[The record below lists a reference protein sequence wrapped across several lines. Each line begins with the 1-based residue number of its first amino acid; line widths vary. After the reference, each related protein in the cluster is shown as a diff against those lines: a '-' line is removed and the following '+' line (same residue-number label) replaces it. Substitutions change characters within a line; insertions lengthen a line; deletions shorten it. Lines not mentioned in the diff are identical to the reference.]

1 MEAHWWLPKDWEN
14 INLEIKEGHP
24 KERKWSLV
32 IVLPSGI
39 EAVLQ
44 LCDGYTKS
52 LHPGQGTPSEGTQR
66 QHLEHKTQTHHFNIW
81 VFSKKAV
88 TGHGLKNK
96 TEATVT
102 PEVMA
107 LKRAGTVLPPSQLSS
122 PCPQAWAQLLTGSG
136 SSSSVP
142 FCTDSG
148 GSSSLWWLFFLDFFL
163 SFDFSSFS
171 FLCFFFL
178 CLEDFYQ
185 EEQGTTRNP

>member
-1 MEAHWWLPKDWEN
+1 METHQWSAKDWEN
-14 INLEIKEGHP
+14 INLEIKAGHP
-24 KERKWSLV
+24 KESKWSLV

-39 EAVLQ
+39 ETVLQ
-44 LCDGYTKS
+44 LCDSYIKS
-52 LHPGQGTPSEGTQR
+52 LQQPRVLLPQGTQR
-66 QHLEHKTQTHHFNIW
+66 QQSEWTPSTHHFNVW

-96 TEATVT
+96 RELTVT
-102 PEVMA
+102 AELMT
-107 LKRAGTVLPPSQLSS
+107 LKRAVAVLPPKQLSS
-122 PCPQAWAQLLTGSG
+122 PCPQAKAQLLTGSG

-142 FCTDSG
+142 FCTDTG

-185 EEQGTTRNP
+185 EE